1 MQIRIGWTCRECE
14 EDQEL
19 VTDTSNYAVLC
30 HPGGEEGVAE
40 LVVRGG
46 GLVSVPIERNQVI
59 SAPAEP
65 LELRCASCGHV
76 SGEVGLGYSFQP
88 EYAPSWE
95 R

>member
-1 MQIRIGWTCRECE
+1 MQIRIGWTCRECVE
-14 EDQEL
+14 EQEL

-40 LVVRGG
+40 VVARGG
-46 GLVSVPIERNQVI
+46 GLVGFPIERNQVI

-65 LELRCASCGHV
+65 LELGCASCSHV
-76 SGEVGLGYSFQP
+76 SGEVGLGYSFQL
-88 EYAPSWE
+88 ETAPSWE